1 MYTQEQIRIM
11 NFGDTFSMVYGCI
24 CRKLIERFGLEGERA
39 ARCGTRYYGR
49 YRGLAE
55 QKVHLENGLKINLE
69 NLFTRFYDL
78 PADPRFRRE
87 LQWINPQE
95 RVSHTLICPMADIW
109 IANGMKEI
117 GRMYCEE
124 FHPACYGSYAFD
136 QTYVYLGKTLTQDG
150 DDYCEFNLL
159 LRPENMPE
167 ELRKKC
173 FAEYDPGYVEPEIHE
188 PPIEPRLGFGN
199 ITLYVYYGL
208 LRAASEILGEEG
220 ESCVVDALADCAQ
233 ATVDIICR
241 HAKENGAEVDLA
253 YAEDNSLYG
262 FSAIGNPKWEELDQ
276 FDAKARFEAYY
287 CKAVREAF
295 EAYLER

>member
-95 RVSHTLICPMADIW
+95 RVSHSLICPMADIW

-136 QTYVYLGKTLTQDG
+136 QTYVYLGKTLRQDG

-167 ELRKKC
+167 ELRKK
-173 FAEYDPGYVEPEIHE
+173 
-188 PPIEPRLGFGN
+188 
-199 ITLYVYYGL
+199 
-208 LRAASEILGEEG
+208 
-220 ESCVVDALADCAQ
+220 
-233 ATVDIICR
+233 
-241 HAKENGAEVDLA
+241 
-253 YAEDNSLYG
+253 
-262 FSAIGNPKWEELDQ
+262 
-276 FDAKARFEAYY
+276 
-287 CKAVREAF
+287 
-295 EAYLER
+295 

>member
-1 MYTQEQIRIM
+1 M
-11 NFGDTFSMVYGCI
+11 
-24 CRKLIERFGLEGERA
+24 
-39 ARCGTRYYGR
+39 
-49 YRGLAE
+49 
-55 QKVHLENGLKINLE
+55 HLENGLKINLE

-95 RVSHTLICPMADIW
+95 RVSHSLVCPMADIW